1 MNGLTVTME
10 RKQALSV
17 AAPERYR
24 GLRAAA
30 EHLSLANVDQATCEL
45 MNESLARLV
54 QLAYETDAGG
64 FCNIDGATGRILI
77 PLPWGRNGQ
86 GKWGLRPQ
94 EANILRQVLFDWEQ
108 LTGGGGGHPACE
120 NSPPSLLRYDRTRK
134 SWFVN
139 LFDFGNYHLAKRW
152 LTQRQVTVGLYR
164 AVRAKLLVRV

>member
-10 RKQALSV
+10 RKAGLSN

-30 EHLSLANVDQATCEL
+30 DNLSLRNVDQSVCEL

-64 FCNIDGATGRILI
+64 FCNIDGATGRLLI

-86 GKWGLRPQ
+86 SRWGLRPQ

-108 LTGGGGGHPACE
+108 DG
-120 NSPPSLLRYDRTRK
+120 SSLLRYDRTRK
-134 SWFVN
+134 SWFVA
-139 LFDFGNYHLAKRW
+139 LDSFPNYHLAKRW
-152 LTQRQVTVGLYR
+152 LTQHQITIAVYR
-164 AVRAKLLVRV
+164 DARTKRLALA